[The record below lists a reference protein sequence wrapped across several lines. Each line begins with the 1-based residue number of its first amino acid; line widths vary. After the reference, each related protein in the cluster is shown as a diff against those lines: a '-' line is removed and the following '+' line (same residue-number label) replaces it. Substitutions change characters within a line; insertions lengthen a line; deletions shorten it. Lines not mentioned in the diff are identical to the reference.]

1 MFRKKEEKLECLIG
15 ANCSFEGQIDTK
27 GTIRIDGSVK
37 GNVKADCIILGEHAK
52 IHGDLNAR
60 DVIVGGAITGNIL
73 AKESLE
79 IGRTGNVL
87 GEIRS
92 SKLSIIEG
100 GIFEGNSSLYKQ
112 ESIVVDIQSKE
123 KETG

>member
-1 MFRKKEEKLECLIG
+1 MFSKKEEKLECLIG

-37 GNVKADCIILGEHAK
+37 GNVKADWIILGEHAK

-60 DVIVGGAITGNIL
+60 GVIVGGAITGNIL

-79 IGRTGNVL
+79 IRQTGKVL
-87 GEIRS
+87 GDIRS

-100 GIFEGNSSLYKQ
+100 GIFEGNSSSYKQ
-112 ESIVVDIQSKE
+112 ESVVVDIQSKE
-123 KETG
+123 TETG

>member
-37 GNVKADCIILGEHAK
+37 GNVKADWIILGEHAK

-79 IGRTGNVL
+79 IGQTGNVL

-100 GIFEGNSSLYKQ
+100 GIFEGNCSLYKQ